1 MTDQWKTFWAKKLL
15 ESYQEADQEAA
26 AQEEK
31 PAEENKTKDWSEPS
45 PPPEHE
51 I

>member
-15 ESYQEADQEAA
+15 ESYQETDQERTAE
-26 AQEEK
+26 EEK
-31 PAEENKTKDWSEPS
+31 PTEENKTKDWPEPS
-45 PPPEHE
+45 PPPEYE